1 MKKRMGFVSNS
12 SSSSFICDTKMSP
25 EAAKEKLVMM
35 LDFYNE
41 FNDYD
46 LVFESVFDEP
56 FIATKE
62 YAESS
67 WAEYYKDIA
76 KAEGK
81 LIIEGASD
89 NSIPYDLFDMIK
101 SKFNATRCHLG

>member
-12 SSSSFICDTKMSP
+12 SSSSFICDTKMSSE
-25 EAAKEKLVMM
+25 EAKDKLVIL

-41 FNDYD
+41 FNDED
-46 LVFESVFDEP
+46 LCFESVFDEP

-62 YAESS
+62 YAESGLAKYHS
-67 WAEYYKDIA
+67 GIA
-76 KAEGK
+76 TAEGK
-81 LIIEGASD
+81 LVIESATD
-89 NSIPYDLFDMIK
+89 NSIPYSLFDMIE